1 VSDYRVN
8 VFYSVEDGG
17 WIADIPELEACSAFG
32 KTPTEAIAELE
43 TAKEAWIAS
52 ARELGRSIPEPRARR
67 AL

>member
-1 VSDYRVN
+1 VSDYRVK

-17 WIADIPELEACSAFG
+17 WIADIPEQEACSAFG

-43 TAKEAWIAS
+43 TARKAWIA
-52 ARELGRSIPEPRARR
+52 AAHELGRSIPEPRARR